1 MLLAWMLIPAC
12 LVVAVWVVLI
22 AIIRMPA
29 GVNSGVGED
38 GK

>member
-22 AIIRMPA
+22 AIIRNA
-29 GVNSGVGED
+29 GRS
-38 GK
+38 